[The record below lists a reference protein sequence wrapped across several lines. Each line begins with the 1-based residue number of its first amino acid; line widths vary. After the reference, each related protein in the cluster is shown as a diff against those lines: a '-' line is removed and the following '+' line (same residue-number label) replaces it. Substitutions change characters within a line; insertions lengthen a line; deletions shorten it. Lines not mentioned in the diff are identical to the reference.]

1 VIFVIR
7 SLRRKFICRIIKI
20 CILAK
25 DHTCVTSQ
33 DVANHFNINPDCPLT
48 RSTTMESTLP
58 SKKDNL
64 RIPRNSKIKVLKLV
78 NKTKLFK
85 LNGAKNKRLKI
96 CHDQPKSHRSSMFQ
110 KNLHQGS
117 LRPYL
122 TSQCTLI
129 IL

>member
-1 VIFVIR
+1 MIFVIR

-20 CILAK
+20 YILAK

-33 DVANHFNINPDCPLT
+33 DVANHSSINQDSHLT
-48 RSTTMESTLP
+48 RSTTMVSTLL

-64 RIPRNSKIKVLKLV
+64 RTPKNSKIKVLKLV

-85 LNGAKNKRLKI
+85 LNGAKNRRLKI
-96 CHDQPKSHRSSMFQ
+96 RHDQPKSHLSSMFQ
-110 KNLHQGS
+110 KNLHKGS

-122 TSQCTLI
+122 TSQYTLI
-129 IL
+129 TL